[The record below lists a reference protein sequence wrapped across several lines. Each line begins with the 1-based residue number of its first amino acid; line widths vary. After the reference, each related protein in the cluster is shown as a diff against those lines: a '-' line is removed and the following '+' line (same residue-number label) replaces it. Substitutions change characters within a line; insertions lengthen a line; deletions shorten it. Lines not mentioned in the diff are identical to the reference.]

1 MFANTLKWLIE
12 APDRRNAV
20 GDAYRPFVTSATR
33 PNVGTLGGHYRVAA
47 DRIGNVLRRHGI
59 ACSAGVTPPDSSAR
73 NAIAR
78 SSSDGSPS
86 PDDTSS
92 TICRNARSY
101 ASRLSSSARIT
112 SAHRLG
118 SAQLSPSAQV
128 RRGPLTDALLEVQG
142 LTENAFLAPNVVG
155 TLNVPRHGSFM
166 HGRAEPAA
174 FVELKLPA
182 VALAAPDAQRQ
193 FVERATAIVLSRAGG
208 RLTPAQGQVN
218 VVHTVDGGWGH
229 CRTTL
234 R

>member
-1 MFANTLKWLIE
+1 M
-12 APDRRNAV
+12 
-20 GDAYRPFVTSATR
+20 
-33 PNVGTLGGHYRVAA
+33 
-47 DRIGNVLRRHGI
+47 
-59 ACSAGVTPPDSSAR
+59 
-73 NAIAR
+73 
-78 SSSDGSPS
+78 
-86 PDDTSS
+86 
-92 TICRNARSY
+92 
-101 ASRLSSSARIT
+101 
-112 SAHRLG
+112 
-118 SAQLSPSAQV
+118 
-128 RRGPLTDALLEVQG
+128 
-142 LTENAFLAPNVVG
+142 TENAFLAPNVVG